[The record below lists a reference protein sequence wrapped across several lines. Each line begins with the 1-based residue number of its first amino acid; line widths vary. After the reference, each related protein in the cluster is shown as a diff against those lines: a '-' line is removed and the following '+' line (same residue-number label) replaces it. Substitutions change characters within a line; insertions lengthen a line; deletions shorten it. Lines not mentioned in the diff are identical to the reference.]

1 MARALA
7 SEPEVLVLINP
18 TAGVDVKSKES
29 LLGVVDT
36 VARSGTAAIV
46 VSDELDDLRVCD
58 RVLVMFHGRVVGEV
72 QRGWTDQELVA
83 AIEGITE
90 P

>member
-1 MARALA
+1 
-7 SEPEVLVLINP
+7 
-18 TAGVDVKSKES
+18 VDVKSKES